1 MRLHCLAKLQ
11 NSYHCFQWG
20 MARHGIALK
29 VSESFLMNLTVMHSK
44 PVLSLVVVKICW
56 TTVYFHWHFACTA
69 SAILR

>member
-29 VSESFLMNLTVMHSK
+29 VSESFNESHGHALKTCFESRFFFKLHSLATGG
-44 PVLSLVVVKICW
+44 VRGL
-56 TTVYFHWHFACTA
+56 H
-69 SAILR
+69 